1 MVLPSSRPGAP
12 CAVLL
17 AAASL
22 LAQSP
27 DTPPAKAA
35 APNAPAAEAKPWR
48 LQDRVGGPS
57 WLRISGEQRTRY
69 ETLDHE
75 FRFRT
80 PRAGATP
87 PVQGYSDT
95 ADMLVLRTSL
105 LLEAKG
111 DTVGGVVELM
121 DSRQYGAGENSF
133 LDSTMVNTLDVLQ
146 AYVDLQLGTLGTGKH
161 RLRVGREAVD
171 LGGRRFMARNAF
183 RNTINSFNAIDWLWT
198 GDGQSLRAFWSMPTE
213 RRPQSPNPQLSAAAQ
228 APAQDA
234 LADND
239 WEADDQSLDTQF
251 WGVFHDRKLDDRTTA
266 EVFLLGLDEHG
277 TNTRQRSLF
286 TPGLR
291 LFRTRKPGT
300 FHYEAEAA
308 GQLGHSKANTNA
320 NSPLLDHRAGF
331 VMGALAYTADV
342 AWQPA
347 LQLSWTYASGDQ
359 DPNDGDNERFDT
371 LYGARRWEYGP
382 TGIWGAIPRA
392 NLNSPEVR
400 LLLQPSKVV
409 DVFFAVRPVWLAEE
423 RDAWTSANLRDSSGR
438 SGKHVGT
445 QYEVRLRWDLLPRSF
460 QLDTGAV
467 YLAEG
472 DFQDRAS
479 SGQGQSSSYAYVQCT
494 WFF

>member
-1 MVLPSSRPGAP
+1 MVRSLASCPLAALVP
-12 CAVLL
+12 LL
-17 AAASL
+17 CAASL
-22 LAQSP
+22 AAQSSNS
-27 DTPPAKAA
+27 PPPLPGAKAE
-35 APNAPAAEAKPWR
+35 PAAEPKPWR

-57 WLRISGEQRTRY
+57 WLKVSGEQRSRY

-75 FRFRT
+75 YRFRT

-95 ADMLVLRTSL
+95 ADVLALRTSL

-111 DTVGGVVELM
+111 ETLGGAVEFL
-121 DSRQYGAGENSF
+121 DSRQYGTGENGF
-133 LDSTMVNTLDVLQ
+133 IDSTMVNTFDLLQ
-146 AYVDLQLGTLGTGKH
+146 AYADLQLGKLGSGKH

-171 LGGRRFMARNAF
+171 LGSRRFMARNAF
-183 RNTINSFNAIDWLWT
+183 RNTINSFNAIDWQWT
-198 GDGQSLRAFWSMPTE
+198 GEGQSVRAFWSMPTE
-213 RRPQSPNPQLSAAAQ
+213 RRPA
-228 APAQDA
+228 AQDA

-239 WEADDQSLDTQF
+239 WDADDQSLDTQF
-251 WGVFHDRKLDDRTTA
+251 WGLFHDRKLDDRTTA

-277 TNTRQRSLF
+277 TATRQRSLF
-286 TPGLR
+286 TPGVR
-291 LFRTRKPGT
+291 VFRARKPGN

-308 GQLGHSKANTNA
+308 GQLGHSKANTSA
-320 NSPLLDHRAGF
+320 SSPLLDHRAAF

-342 AWQPA
+342 AWQPG

-371 LYGARRWEYGP
+371 LFGARRFEYGP
-382 TGIWGAIPRA
+382 TGIWGAVARA

-409 DVFFAVRPVWLAEE
+409 DVLFAVRPVWLAEE

-445 QYEVRLRWDLLPRSF
+445 QYEVRLRWDLLPKSF
-460 QLDTGAV
+460 QLETGAV